1 MSEINFE
8 KSLKRLEE
16 IVKLVENGSISLDE
30 NLKLYEEG
38 VLLAKNCLDTL
49 ETAKGKIT
57 QIKINADGSSEED
70 FQWNY
75 QIIF

>member
-1 MSEINFE
+1 MEEINFE

-16 IVKLVENGSISLDE
+16 IVKTVESGSITLDE

-49 ETAKGKIT
+49 EKAKGKIT
-57 QIKINADGSSEED
+57 QIKLDGEGSGEED
-70 FQWNY
+70 F
-75 QIIF
+75 